1 MQTSLKKYSWDMKLQ
16 AAKQQERFFFFTNV
30 KHDCGC
36 KYNRSPAECSSF
48 VTQFDNNL
56 LGKKHQWDLIKA

>member
-1 MQTSLKKYSWDMKLQ
+1 MKLQ